1 VVVQKVEDPVQVV
14 VQKVVE
20 ALEVLPY
27 QVVVLK
33 LDLALEAQL
42 EAQMEQLALHNFVVH
57 LVLLASGALEVLK
70 LDLALGVLFQPSRL
84 ISIAPYEPLTPASY
98 SQVRLFYR

>member
-1 VVVQKVEDPVQVV
+1 MVVQKVEDPVQVV

-33 LDLALEAQL
+33 LDLAL
-42 EAQMEQLALHNFVVH
+42 
-57 LVLLASGALEVLK
+57 
-70 LDLALGVLFQPSRL
+70 GVLFQPWRL

>member
-1 VVVQKVEDPVQVV
+1 MEDPFQVVVQKVEDPFQVVVQKVEDPVQVV

-27 QVVVLK
+27 QVV
-33 LDLALEAQL
+33 
-42 EAQMEQLALHNFVVH
+42 
-57 LVLLASGALEVLK
+57 VLK